1 MNLKSKK
8 ARREQ
13 VLSSQKLANDRV
25 CSFNALQSLAPQ
37 GSTPLEFAPQGLS
50 LIPVKAFSLA
60 EAMIVLLIGTIALGM
75 SAPMISRQLKNE
87 TMNNVQ
93 FQVLNKKYEELKKV
107 KSDIPSGAVMYFD
120 LDDCPDGWDELSK
133 KYPNSKNAF
142 IRNIDGTNRAL
153 GSLELNAAPEI
164 EGTFDGNTN
173 DESYKRKSGAFYT
186 KNTNGCGADGASG
199 GGTVGFKASKSSAV
213 YGRKDAAGNP
223 ATEVRPDNIALLAC
237 RKF

>member
-1 MNLKSKK
+1 M
-8 ARREQ
+8 
-13 VLSSQKLANDRV
+13 
-25 CSFNALQSLAPQ
+25 
-37 GSTPLEFAPQGLS
+37 
-50 LIPVKAFSLA
+50 
-60 EAMIVLLIGTIALGM
+60 LLIGTIALGM
-75 SAPMISRQLKNE
+75 SAPMISIQLKNE

-164 EGTFDGNTN
+164 EGEFDGNVNEKLHLNELNGNTGVKGSFYYT
-173 DESYKRKSGAFYT
+173 EKYAYGA
-186 KNTNGCGADGASG
+186 NGDDAWASG
-199 GGTVGFKASKSSAV
+199 FIGFKASKSSIS
-213 YGRKDAAGNP
+213 YGRKDDAGNP

-237 RKF
+237 RKI